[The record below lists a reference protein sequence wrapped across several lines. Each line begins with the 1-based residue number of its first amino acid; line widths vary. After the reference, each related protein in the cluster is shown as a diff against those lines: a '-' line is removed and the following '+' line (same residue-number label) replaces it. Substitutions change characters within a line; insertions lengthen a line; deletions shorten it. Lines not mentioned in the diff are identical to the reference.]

1 MSNPNL
7 QSNSDA
13 LLAILTMVEELPSID
28 AQAQASLYY
37 DEETKTLHITTDEE

>member
-28 AQAQASLYY
+28 TQATLYY